1 MALDTDKLMR
11 ADRDIITT
19 IIPKKSNV
27 LDLGCGDGALLEE
40 LIHKKEV
47 TGRGVDI
54 DEENIITGINRGLS
68 VYMGDL
74 DEGLGDYPDN
84 MYDYVI
90 LNQTLQV
97 INKPT
102 FVMKEM
108 LRVGHYAIVGFPNF
122 GHWRLRLSLLYT
134 GRMPKSKA
142 LPFEWHN
149 TPNIHPTTVLDFKSF
164 CKDERIEIINEYYLM
179 FGKWRKSSVL
189 KPLTNAFA
197 ITAMFVLTR
206 QQ

>member
-1 MALDTDKLMR
+1 MVFDKDKLMR
-11 ADRDIITT
+11 ADRDIITS
-19 IIPKKSNV
+19 IIPEKSNV
-27 LDLGCGDGALLEE
+27 LDLGCGDGELLAE
-40 LIHKKEV
+40 LKRKKSV

-54 DEENIITGINRGLS
+54 DEENVITGINRGLS

-74 DEGLGDYPDN
+74 DEGLGDYPDK
-84 MYDYVI
+84 MYDFVI

-97 INKPT
+97 IKKPT

-108 LRVGHYAIVGFPNF
+108 LIVGHYAIVGFPNF
-122 GHWRLRLSLLYT
+122 GHWRLRMSLLIK

-149 TPNIHPTTVLDFKSF
+149 TPNIHQMTVLDFKSF
-164 CKDERIEIINEYYLM
+164 CKDEQIDIIDENYLM
-179 FGKWRKSSVL
+179 LGKWRNSPVL
-189 KPLTNAFA
+189 KPLANVFA
-197 ITAMFVLTR
+197 VTAMFVLTR